1 LEGSSIAQ
9 LIYGIDN
16 TILFIILALIIILIP
31 AALLLKKALDA
42 RSAEEGRARRQRLD
56 YQPTA
61 KTNWIA
67 IPIPISKRF
76 PKQQPVTAPGPD
88 ADLLENCQDIQ
99 QSLFALAGKYSLD
112 SFTIA
117 TSDGLVFASS
127 GGSKA
132 QEDAARYNRKNNV
145 SNPEGVALFGLDYK
159 GSDLTG
165 IIRPQGIITRETL
178 KHIEE
183 DTQDILNRW
192 I

>member
-1 LEGSSIAQ
+1 MEGFSIAQ

-16 TILFIILALIIILIP
+16 TILFIILALTIILIP
-31 AALLLKKALDA
+31 AALLLKKAMDA
-42 RSAEEGRARRQRLD
+42 RSEKGRARRQRLD

-61 KTNWIA
+61 KPSWIA

-76 PKQQPVTAPGPD
+76 PKQQPVSAPGHD

-99 QSLFALAGKYSLD
+99 QSLLALAGKYSLD

-132 QEDAARYNRKNNV
+132 QEDAARYNQKDNV
-145 SNPEGVALFGLDYK
+145 SNPEGVALFSLDHK
-159 GSDLTG
+159 GSELTG
-165 IIRPQGIITRETL
+165 IIRPQGVITRETL
-178 KHIEE
+178 KRIEN